1 MLADIVANTFY
12 LVSAALF
19 ALGVIM
25 MVLGTALRGENKR
38 EPRLMEDI
46 LQQRLDQI
54 REAERHSIAAS
65 DRRREVVIARRQRYG
80 SIG

>member
-19 ALGVIM
+19 TLGMVM
-25 MVLGTALRGENKR
+25 TVLGTALRGRSKR

-54 REAERHSIAAS
+54 REAEQRSIAAS
-65 DRRREVVIARRQRYG
+65 DRRREVVTARHQRYG